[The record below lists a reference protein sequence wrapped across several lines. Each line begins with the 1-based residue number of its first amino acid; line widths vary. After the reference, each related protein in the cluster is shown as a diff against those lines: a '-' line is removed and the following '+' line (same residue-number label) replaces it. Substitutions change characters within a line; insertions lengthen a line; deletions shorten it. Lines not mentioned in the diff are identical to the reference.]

1 MANLS
6 DGPPVAEDW
15 ERLEADLCFAPHLR
29 AGQLEMVVQSPS
41 FPHPTPQSVRP
52 QPEKGAYALY
62 TGKLMWESSFTGAGR
77 AWGGNPEVS
86 NSRKLEEQREVVG
99 GTEPR
104 NQGCLEKVRIT
115 RGPSGRS

>member
-1 MANLS
+1 MVVANLS

-15 ERLEADLCFAPHLR
+15 ERLEADLYFAPHLR
-29 AGQLEMVVQSPS
+29 TGQLEMVVQSPS
-41 FPHPTPQSVRP
+41 FAPESVRP

-62 TGKLMWESSFTGAGR
+62 TGKLMWESSFAGAGR

-104 NQGCLEKVRIT
+104 NQGSLEKVRIT